1 MKTNRTLLLS
11 LLTVCSALTFSLD
24 SLAQPTLTPRG
35 LAIYARLR
43 NLVPAE
49 TPSALLNPPTQ
60 PVVGIDGQ
68 TPEHLL
74 RALGY
79 DALPLMEAQGRATVY
94 DDGARRLRIPGDVNA
109 SFKFADRKLIALSA
123 KPASSQVSTDVAGRK
138 VREKLQAL
146 GIPANEVWRI
156 NPSPLRLDVANA
168 DTDETV
174 LDITVGHVVNVKRQ
188 VGGFP
193 VLGSECQIVLEQRGE
208 ISWLRCRWP
217 TFARNTTAVRSL
229 DLALRG
235 MSAQI
240 DASLHPTQLTEQAT
254 ISADFVYAERV
265 RNGVADYAPSLRV
278 VLGYEDE
285 AKEELLEP
293 LSL

>member
-1 MKTNRTLLLS
+1 MKTNRTVLLS
-11 LLTVCSALTFSLD
+11 LVTVCSALGFSLD
-24 SLAQPTLTPRG
+24 CLAQATLTPRG
-35 LAIYARLR
+35 QAIYARLR

-49 TPSALLNPPTQ
+49 TPPALLNLPTQ
-60 PVVGIDGQ
+60 PAVGIDGQ

-79 DALPLMEAQGRATVY
+79 DAIPLMEVQDRATIY
-94 DDGARRLRIPGDVNA
+94 DDGARRLRIPRGVNA

-123 KPASSQVSTDVAGRK
+123 KPASSQVSVDVAARK
-138 VREKLQAL
+138 VGEKLQSL
-146 GIPANEVWRI
+146 GIPATEVWRI
-156 NPSPLRLDVANA
+156 NPLPLRLDVANA
-168 DTDETV
+168 DTDESV
-174 LDITVGHVVNVKRQ
+174 LDATVGHVVNIKRH

-193 VLGSECQIVLEQRGE
+193 VLGSECQFVLEQRGE
-208 ISWLRCRWP
+208 TSWLRCRWP

-240 DASLHPTQLTEQAT
+240 DASLHPAQLTELAT

-265 RNGVADYAPSLRV
+265 RNAVADYVPSLRV

-285 AKEELLEP
+285 AREELLEP

>member
-11 LLTVCSALTFSLD
+11 LVTVCSALTFSLD
-24 SLAQPTLTPRG
+24 CLAQTTLTPRG

-43 NLVPAE
+43 ILVPAE
-49 TPSALLNPPTQ
+49 TPAALLNPPTQ

-68 TPEHLL
+68 PPEHLL

-79 DALPLMEAQGRATVY
+79 DALPLMEAQPRATVY
-94 DDGARRLRIPGDVNA
+94 DDGAHRLRIPGDINA

-123 KPASSQVSTDVAGRK
+123 KPESSQVSTDVAARK
-138 VREKLQAL
+138 VREKLQSL
-146 GIPANEVWRI
+146 GIPANEVWRV
-156 NPSPLRLDVANA
+156 NPRPLRLEVANA
-168 DTDETV
+168 DTDESA
-174 LDITVGHVVNVKRQ
+174 LDTTVGHVVNVKRQ

-193 VLGSECQIVLEQRGE
+193 VLGSECQFVLEQRGE
-208 ISWLRCRWP
+208 TSWLRCRWP
-217 TFARNTTAVRSL
+217 TFARNTTTVRSL

-240 DASLHPTQLTEQAT
+240 DAALHPAQLTELAT

-265 RNGVADYAPSLRV
+265 RNAVADYVPSLRV

-285 AKEELLEP
+285 AREELLEP